1 MPDGQVAWIASPN
14 TSQIYNRKEEI
25 PMPIHQV
32 VSQDD
37 WTRARVGLL
46 EREKQ
51 LTRLRDELAAERR
64 SLPWV
69 EVTKQYEFQG
79 PDGTETL
86 ADLFGGRSQ
95 LVVKHFMFGP
105 DWTDGCVG
113 CSFHA
118 DHMDGA
124 NMHLTQHDVT
134 LLAVSRAP
142 LEKINVFKQRM
153 GWRFKWVSSFG
164 SDFNYDFHVSFTQ
177 QQMATGRGYYNY
189 DIRPINSEELSG
201 LSVFYKDP
209 EGRVF
214 HTYSS
219 YARGNE
225 IHLGAYNYL
234 DLVPNGR
241 NETGPNFALTDWV
254 RHHDRYGDGARVD
267 ARGRVVEAGAGDDCC
282 H

>member
-1 MPDGQVAWIASPN
+1 MSNQ
-14 TSQIYNRKEEI
+14 
-25 PMPIHQV
+25 QV
-32 VSQDD
+32 VSRDD
-37 WTRARVGLL
+37 WTQARLRLL
-46 EREKQ
+46 QREKQ

-64 SLPWV
+64 SMPWV

-86 ADLFGGRSQ
+86 ATLFGGRSQ
-95 LVVKHFMFGP
+95 LIVKHFMFGP
-105 DWTDGCVG
+105 DWSDGCVG

-124 NMHLTQHDVT
+124 NMHLAQHDVT

-142 LEKINVFKQRM
+142 LAKIEAFRQRM
-153 GWRFKWVSSFG
+153 GWRFKWVSSYG

-177 QQMATGRGYYNY
+177 QELAAGPSYYNY
-189 DIRPINSEELSG
+189 DMRNINSEEMSG
-201 LSVFYKDP
+201 LSVFYKD
-209 EGRVF
+209 ETGRIF

-225 IHLGAYNYL
+225 VHLGAYNYL
-234 DLVPNGR
+234 DLTPKGR

-254 RHHDRYGDGARVD
+254 RHHDRYGDGAQVD
-267 ARGRVVEAGAGDDCC
+267 ARGRYVEAGAEDDCC